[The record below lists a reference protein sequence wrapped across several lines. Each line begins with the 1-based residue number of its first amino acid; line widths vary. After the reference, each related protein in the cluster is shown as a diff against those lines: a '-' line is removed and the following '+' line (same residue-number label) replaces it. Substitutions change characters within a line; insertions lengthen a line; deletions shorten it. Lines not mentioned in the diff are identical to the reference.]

1 MKKKILSVIKNRELW
16 QTILFLTLGLFL
28 GIYSGKYAK
37 IRYENELMTNWLL
50 KHEINDYVANK
61 IGENVCLEN

>member
-1 MKKKILSVIKNRELW
+1 MRKLLKNLWANKVIIFFFIGGLILGTW
-16 QTILFLTLGLFL
+16 A
-28 GIYSGKYAK
+28 GKYFTLV
-37 IRYENELMTNWLL
+37 YENELMTNWLL